1 MKEVKAKY
9 DESHGR
15 TEWLVYWH
23 QLRNL
28 NYRYNRLLYLSCH
41 EILSNENHPFRTIP
55 GILVLQET
63 LSLEALTD
71 LFVIDRDVVQKYR
84 RDDFENPRL
93 LEKRLHFLTRIN
105 VTLAENTDLCKN
117 IQNRHLDLC
126 RNLLSRFFVRSWDNS
141 SE

>member
-1 MKEVKAKY
+1 MKEVKAQY

-15 TEWLVYWH
+15 TEWLAYWH

-28 NYRYNRLLYLSCH
+28 NYCYDRLLYLSCDK
-41 EILSNENHPFRTIP
+41 ILSNETHPFRTIP

-71 LFVIDRDVVQKYR
+71 LFMIDRDVVAKYW
-84 RDDFENPRL
+84 RDGFENPRL
-93 LEKRLHFLTRIN
+93 LENRLHFLARID
-105 VTLAENTDLCKN
+105 VTLEENIDLCKN

-126 RNLLSRFFVRSWDNS
+126 RTLLSRFFVRSWDNS